1 MKIQPIN
8 LYYSNNLNLNNNVHR
23 KNQYTVQNNDS
34 VSFKGSYKTGL
45 LSSILPDVKTE
56 NQAETMFLGLFNQ
69 IKQNSTIV
77 KTSEFHVIEE
87 VVQKKGFRGLLH
99 GFWSGMDANLFKI
112 ARKAEQEE
120 VVLAKFD
127 KQPIF
132 QIYNFGDYGYFNSEC
147 AQKDVKLFFSD
158 GDKPSI
164 INLEFGMDK
173 NGNVTLSQSLRDIY
187 TYTVFHR
194 ETGFRK
200 MHTTQSGQGF
210 QETTYYK
217 KNGKESF
224 WKNFFQG
231 GVVIPSF

>member
-8 LYYSNNLNLNNNVHR
+8 FYYSNNLNLNNNAHK
-23 KNQYTVQNNDS
+23 KNLSAVQNNDS
-34 VSFKGSYKTGL
+34 ILFTGSFKSDL

-56 NQAETMFLGLFNQ
+56 NQAETMFFELFNR
-69 IKQNSTIV
+69 IREDSTII
-77 KTSEFHVIEE
+77 KTPEFHVIDE

-99 GFWSGMDANLFKI
+99 GFWSTMDANLFKI

-120 VVLAKFD
+120 LVLAKFD
-127 KQPIF
+127 NKPIF
-132 QIYNFGDYGYFNSEC
+132 QIYNLGNYGYFNSEF
-147 AQKDVKLFFSD
+147 AQKDVKLFFSE
-158 GDKPSI
+158 GAKPSK

-173 NGNVTLSQSLRDIY
+173 DGNVTLFQSLRDVY

-200 MHTTQSGQGF
+200 MLTTQSGQGF

-217 KNGKESF
+217 KNGEKSF

-231 GVVIPSF
+231 GVAIPNY